1 MSFAKNIVKNIRN
14 NYGQKPLDGAKKSM
28 TDAIKTTSKRASQI
42 TAEATGDFIGNKI
55 ADKIINVPKKSQNNL
70 DKATIEAD
78 MSNEKYISPEKRQ
91 HIIEKL
97 KLV

>member
-1 MSFAKNIVKNIRN
+1 
-14 NYGQKPLDGAKKSM
+14 M

>member
-42 TAEATGDFIGNKI
+42 TAEATGDLIGNKI
-55 ADKIINVPKKSQNNL
+55 ADKIKLQLKQICQMKNIYLQKKGNTLLRN
-70 DKATIEAD
+70 
-78 MSNEKYISPEKRQ
+78 
-91 HIIEKL
+91 
-97 KLV
+97 